1 MAGEQQTLTP
11 ETAAAVFEEQMDD
24 NGFLPGDEDYE
35 GPEPGEGTEEDAA
48 ESIEPDDSAEGGD
61 NESEEDE
68 EGEESDEETKG
79 DEPEEEPEEETSG
92 PALDEEK
99 TLIDIDID
107 GETYEVNLVELKSG
121 YLRQE
126 EYTKRLAEVET
137 KREEIETQ
145 LSQREVDLNRE
156 LELVQVMITGDLRKY
171 DQVDWNRLKQEDPA
185 KYQELRLEAVE
196 AKERVQG
203 IANRRA
209 QIDAMR
215 AKADQLK
222 HEAYVKRQVE
232 IAEKLIPNFREPE
245 FKNAIVKYGESVGY
259 TESEI
264 LGMSD
269 ARQLLLLNQARLY
282 SEGQVRR
289 KAALEQKVPEKLPP
303 VVKAGAPK
311 AKNST
316 AKVKA
321 KQTGQRFAQEKSVEA
336 AAAHFMNIV
345 DLD

>member
-1 MAGEQQTLTP
+1 MAGEQALTP

-24 NGFLPGDEDYE
+24 NGFLPGDEDYD
-35 GPEPGEGTEEDAA
+35 GPEPAEETEEVAETEPEGDEPEEEA
-48 ESIEPDDSAEGGD
+48 ES
-61 NESEEDE
+61 
-68 EGEESDEETKG
+68 
-79 DEPEEEPEEETSG
+79 DEPEEEPEEESEEDETEG
-92 PALDEEK
+92 EPEVPALDEEK

-126 EYTKRLAEVET
+126 EYSKRLAEVET
-137 KREEIETQ
+137 KKTEVEEQ
-145 LSQREVDLNRE
+145 LAQREVDLNRE
-156 LELVQVMITGDLRKY
+156 LELAQVMITGDLRKY

-196 AKERVQG
+196 AKERVSG
-203 IANRRA
+203 IAQRRA

-215 AKADQLK
+215 QKADQLK
-222 HEAYVKRQVE
+222 HDAYVKRQVE
-232 IAEKLIPNFREPE
+232 LAEKLIPEFRTPE
-245 FKNAIVKYGESVGY
+245 FKTAIVKYGESVGY
-259 TESEI
+259 TEGEI

-311 AKNST
+311 AKNSDVK
-316 AKVKA
+316 AKA
-321 KQTGQRFAQEKSVEA
+321 KQTGQRFAKEKSVEA

>member
-24 NGFLPGDEDYE
+24 NGFLPGDEDYD
-35 GPEPGEGTEEDAA
+35 GPEPVEGTEEEPKVESDESDA
-48 ESIEPDDSAEGGD
+48 
-61 NESEEDE
+61 ESEED
-68 EGEESDEETKG
+68 DEETDEEKSEG
-79 DEPEEEPEEETSG
+79 DEDAPEDDPEESESKPDG
-92 PALDEEK
+92 LDEEK
-99 TLIDIDID
+99 TLIDIEID
-107 GETYEVNLVELKSG
+107 GEPYEVNLVELKSG

-126 EYTKRLAEVET
+126 EYTKRLAELDT
-137 KREEIETQ
+137 KREEQEAALT
-145 LSQREVDLNRE
+145 QREVDLNRE
-156 LELVQVMITGDLRKY
+156 LELAQVMITGDISKY

-185 KYQELRLEAVE
+185 KYQELRLEALD
-196 AKERVQG
+196 ARERVQG
-203 IANRRA
+203 IATRRA
-209 QIDAMR
+209 QIDALR
-215 AKADQLK
+215 LKAEQLK
-222 HEAYVKRQVE
+222 HDAYVRRQVE

-259 TESEI
+259 TEGEI

-303 VVKAGAPK
+303 VVKPGAPK
-311 AKNST
+311 AKTSD
-316 AKVKA
+316 AKTKA
-321 KQTGQRFAQEKSVEA
+321 KATGQRFAQEKSVEA

>member
-35 GPEPGEGTEEDAA
+35 GPEPVEETEEETEGEQDGNT
-48 ESIEPDDSAEGGD
+48 EPEPTEGD
-61 NESEEDE
+61 
-68 EGEESDEETKG
+68 EESDEEESEG
-79 DEPEEEPEEETSG
+79 DEEASEDDETEPESEPSG
-92 PALDEEK
+92 LDEEK

-126 EYTKRLAEVET
+126 EYTKRLAEVDT
-137 KREEIETQ
+137 KRVEIEEQ
-145 LSQREVDLNRE
+145 LAQREVDLNRE
-156 LELVQVMITGDLRKY
+156 LELAQVMITGDLRKY

-185 KYQELRLEAVE
+185 QYQALRLEAVE
-196 AKERVQG
+196 AKERVDA

-215 AKADQLK
+215 NKANQLK
-222 HEAYVKRQVE
+222 HDAYVKRQIE
-232 IAEKLIPNFREPE
+232 LAEKMIPE
-245 FKNAIVKYGESVGY
+245 FRTEEFRKSIVKYGESVGY
-259 TESEI
+259 TEGEI

-303 VVKAGAPK
+303 VVKPGAPK
-311 AKNST
+311 AKNSE
-316 AKVKA
+316 AKTKA
-321 KQTGQRFAQEKSVEA
+321 KATGQRFAQEKSVEA

>member
-1 MAGEQQTLTP
+1 MAGEQQVLTP

-35 GPEPGEGTEEDAA
+35 GPEPVEETEDDAA
-48 ESIEPDDSAEGGD
+48 EPTEPDESAEGGD
-61 NESEEDE
+61 NESEEEE
-68 EGEESDEETKG
+68 EGNEEEAEG
-79 DEPEEEPEEETSG
+79 EEPEEESEESPG
-92 PALDEEK
+92 LDEEK

-126 EYTKRLAEVET
+126 EYTKRLAEIDT
-137 KREEIETQ
+137 KRAEVEEQ

-156 LELVQVMITGDLRKY
+156 LELAQVMITGDLRKY
-171 DQVDWNRLKQEDPA
+171 DQVDWNRLKTEDPA
-185 KYQELRLEAVE
+185 QYQALRLEAVE
-196 AKERVQG
+196 AKERVDA
-203 IANRRA
+203 IAGRRA

-215 AKADQLK
+215 AKAEQLK
-222 HEAYVKRQVE
+222 HEAYVKRQIE
-232 IAEKLIPNFREPE
+232 IAEKLIPDFRTEE
-245 FKNAIVKYGESVGY
+245 FRKTIVKYGESVGY
-259 TESEI
+259 TEGEI

-289 KAALEQKVPEKLPP
+289 KEALEKKVPENLPP
-303 VVKAGAPK
+303 VVKSGAPK
-311 AKNST
+311 AKNSD
-316 AKVKA
+316 AKTKA
-321 KQTGQRFAQEKSVEA
+321 KATGRRFAEEKSVEA